1 MFQLN
6 VLEDQQNKTNSD
18 SVVQV
23 AILLLY
29 DMKRL
34 NVVMGIFLILRLGDI
49 LQFGKADHKLVYFC
63 PIRRLQIQLNGCSIV
78 DTISVSS
85 SWYMLL

>member
-63 PIRRLQIQLNGCSIV
+63 PIRRL
-78 DTISVSS
+78 
-85 SWYMLL
+85 